1 MGHVELTQ
9 VLVKFLAAKGLEQIC
24 MFHMDVAK
32 KCSKSSPPKL
42 AFAQPCSFHSL
53 LALAVPVS
61 GNAKDQAT
69 KMRFIVITSN
79 AKVQACYASQ
89 ESQEVPLEQ
98 KRFELEL
105 GLQSLTQP
113 SIETLG
119 IDNVSGVSH
128 I

>member
-9 VLVKFLAAKGLEQIC
+9 VLVKFLAAKSLEQIC
-24 MFHMDVAK
+24 TFHMDVAK
-32 KCSKSSPPKL
+32 KVFKKQSSQACICSAMLVPFTSRFSRSCFRQCKRSGHQDALYRNYKS
-42 AFAQPCSFHSL
+42 
-53 LALAVPVS
+53 
-61 GNAKDQAT
+61 
-69 KMRFIVITSN
+69 SN

-105 GLQSLTQP
+105 GLQSLTQR

-119 IDNVSGVSH
+119 IDMSVV
-128 I
+128 